1 MRVRSQKCYL
11 SLLAVHEPLTL
22 TGAGPA
28 VVGVCCPPLSEALQ
42 LATFPF
48 LLWPRGSQ
56 RTACLPSPWTSQL
69 WPPARVDIVPGPDAS
84 VFIFPFVFGIFVRC
98 VLLCEP

>member
-1 MRVRSQKCYL
+1 MRVRSQKRYL
-11 SLLAVHEPLTL
+11 SLLAVHEPLT
-22 TGAGPA
+22 ADRCPA